1 MAKSICVA
9 PTNEPDTCRVCG
21 KKLVPARIF
30 SAPISPD
37 EATEEQVKYWPRNP
51 VWVTHE
57 NSEAAAFHGV
67 YFADHQYAYLQS
79 EDKGL
84 NRGWGTWRDNTNIGD
99 GHFCSVPCA
108 LAFARIAANA
118 GLRLPSV
125 TPKQRRELRRNH
137 KTIEALCPAVL
148 QPEPR
153 SVPSDW
159 EIKREG
165 KLTPRGKRFKH
176 GNGPEL
182 WVYRFGKL
190 CRGRWDTGGVSGRV
204 EDKSAPLPTSLD
216 LPPSL
221 RRQLRTGY

>member
-1 MAKSICVA
+1 MTKPICIA

-21 KKLVPARIF
+21 KKLASARIF
-30 SAPISPD
+30 SVPISLS
-37 EATEEQVKYWPRNP
+37 EATEEQVKEWPRNP

-67 YFADHQYAYLQS
+67 YFADRQHAYLQS

-84 NRGWGTWRDNTNIGD
+84 NRYLGSWRENNNTGD
-99 GHFCSVPCA
+99 GHFCSVHCA
-108 LAFARIAANA
+108 LTFARIAANA

-137 KTIEALCPAVL
+137 KVVLALCPEVL

-153 SVPSDW
+153 PVPSDW

-165 KLTPRGKRFKH
+165 KLTPRGKRFKY
-176 GNGPEL
+176 GTGPEL
-182 WVYRFGKL
+182 WVYRSGKL
-190 CRGRWDTGGVSGRV
+190 CRSRWDTGGIGTRI
-204 EDKSAPLPTSLD
+204 EDRSAPVPKD
-216 LPPSL
+216 LTPPREIQKRL
-221 RRQLRTGY
+221 RDG